1 VSVAD
6 DEPAARDF
14 AQWRATLPGGYRLEP
29 TGQGFLI
36 AITLN
41 GEVLAEV
48 CAPTGIRAYE
58 LAEEYVENDRKTRVP
73 EG

>member
-1 VSVAD
+1 MTD

-14 AQWRATLPGGYRLEP
+14 APWRALLPGGYRLEP
-29 TGQGFLI
+29 TGQGFRI

-41 GEVLAEV
+41 GKALAEV

-58 LAEEYVENDRKTRVP
+58 LAEEYVENDRKQRELTQK
-73 EG
+73 